1 MSEPGWNDAQISR
14 FTYRVGLF
22 RRRGQTEQR
31 AEALAESLV
40 RRDAELDDRRLCLEC
55 ASLQRAPAGYGN
67 GPAPSPRCGPAS
79 AGKRKDASKRCEPV
93 TDILQR
99 CPHFT
104 FQKP

>member
-14 FTYRVGLF
+14 FLYRVGLF

-40 RRDAELDDRRLCLEC
+40 RRDADRDDRRLCLEC
-55 ASLQRAPAGYGN
+55 AGLQRAPSCGG
-67 GPAPSPRCGPAS
+67 GPAPAPRCGPAA
-79 AGKRKDASKRCEPV
+79 AGQRKEASKRCEPV

-99 CPHFT
+99 CPSFT